1 MVAYAPYFAATASL
15 SSVLHAVTPSEFS
28 TAPICQVVTATVT
41 EYATARPTTNSHGH
55 GGPYYN
61 PYNDV
66 PLPFEWPGKPSHG
79 EAYAPPQPSTPYEY
93 GGPAKHD
100 YEEPCWVTKGTDHLK
115 SSLPNVE
122 QCGNSQWGLI
132 DTPHL
137 PANGLP
143 GSNPDGAYTSEP
155 TRLPSTHSLHP
166 TVSGYPYGYANATGS
181 TTFGPTAA
189 GTLEPIASAASKP
202 KADLL
207 CPSMPD
213 TGVTRT
219 YDLHVAYQTIAPDG
233 VTRNGLTVN
242 GQFPGPLIEANWGDW
257 ILWRVTNDL
266 TDEGTTLH
274 AHGLLQTESTWYDGV
289 PAVSQC
295 PITPNGGYYEMLFR
309 ADRYGT
315 SWYHSH
321 YSAQYSGG
329 AHGPMVIHG
338 PKHEDYDIDI
348 GPIILEDWFHADYYT
363 LVEGTMNGQFPPS
376 NNNLING
383 RMNYPC
389 ANTTLPCTPNA
400 GISKFKFQSGKKHL
414 LRLINTGAEGNQ
426 KFSIDGHK
434 LKVIAVDYIPVEPYT
449 TNVVTL
455 AVGQRTDVIVEA
467 IGKPSDTF
475 WMRSQL
481 AQGFRCTLTD
491 GISPNAL
498 AAVYYENASTD
509 AIPKSTSDVT
519 KEQLEQCKNDPITQG
534 IPLCKVPLEE
544 PDHVERVDFDFRS
557 NGTNFIW
564 YLNNSTYHGNYNKP
578 TLLKAKRNESDFNP
592 EWNVYQFPGAKH
604 VRIHM
609 VNHGLI
615 GGHPMHLHGHDY
627 HILAEGFGEWDGV
640 VTNPEN
646 TLRRDVHQMQNARNT
661 TGTVEPSYL
670 VLQFAQDNPGAWP
683 LHCHLA
689 WHVSGGL
696 FMQILERPE
705 DIQKQTFGDEQ
716 FQLCNDWDA
725 YTSEVVLNQIDSG
738 L

>member
-1 MVAYAPYFAATASL
+1 
-15 SSVLHAVTPSEFS
+15 
-28 TAPICQVVTATVT
+28 
-41 EYATARPTTNSHGH
+41 
-55 GGPYYN
+55 
-61 PYNDV
+61 
-66 PLPFEWPGKPSHG
+66 
-79 EAYAPPQPSTPYEY
+79 
-93 GGPAKHD
+93 
-100 YEEPCWVTKGTDHLK
+100 
-115 SSLPNVE
+115 
-122 QCGNSQWGLI
+122 
-132 DTPHL
+132 
-137 PANGLP
+137 
-143 GSNPDGAYTSEP
+143 
-155 TRLPSTHSLHP
+155 
-166 TVSGYPYGYANATGS
+166 
-181 TTFGPTAA
+181 
-189 GTLEPIASAASKP
+189 
-202 KADLL
+202 
-207 CPSMPD
+207 
-213 TGVTRT
+213 
-219 YDLHVAYQTIAPDG
+219 
-233 VTRNGLTVN
+233 
-242 GQFPGPLIEANWGDW
+242 
-257 ILWRVTNDL
+257 L

-274 AHGLLQTESTWYDGV
+274 AHGLFQTESTWYDGV

-315 SWYHSH
+315 SWYHSKFFSTTLRCAKANFLGH

-389 ANTTLPCTPNA
+389 VNTTLPCTPNA

-455 AVGQRTDVIVEA
+455 AVGQRTDVVVEA

-498 AAVYYENASTD
+498 AAVYYENADTD
-509 AIPKSTSDVT
+509 AIPQSISDVT

-670 VLQFAQDNPGAWP
+670 VLQFVQDNPGAWP

-705 DIQKQTFGDEQ
+705 DIQKQAFGDEQ